1 MQLNLINY
9 VTEEE
14 IKAMPLVDL
23 EVTKS
28 SITNKNSNVR
38 RDTYQAMLK
47 FDRLTSF
54 KLNITNDDF
63 ALLHYFSG
71 KQYIN
76 DQFTVRAH
84 VRIIETKWPEKD
96 GREAHSS
103 YRLDIYVTEDLRWS
117 FDITKAQ
124 FLPVLKMGIKSG
136 SLVAFKPIERLPGKQ
151 EKEVIEEASPEEVP
165 AAPEAK
171 GKKKKGE
178 EDPLP
183 F

>member
-9 VTEEE
+9 LTEEE

-28 SITNKNSNVR
+28 TITSKNSNVH
-38 RDTYQAMLK
+38 RDTYSAMLK

-54 KLNITNDDF
+54 RINITNDDF

-71 KQYIN
+71 KQYIS

-84 VRIIETKWPEKD
+84 VRVIETKWPEKD

-103 YRLDIYVTEDLRWS
+103 YRLDIYVTEDLKWS

-136 SLVAFKPIERLPGKQ
+136 NLLAFKPIERLPGKQ
-151 EKEVIEEASPEEVP
+151 EKEANEDAAEPAE
-165 AAPEAK
+165 AAPVEAK